1 MRLLIVTGMSGS
13 GKSSAMNVM
22 EDIGYYCIDNLP
34 PQLIPD
40 FVDVCRDSEKRF
52 NKIAVAVD
60 IRLGNMFTEIINA
73 WQALKNFDYLD
84 VKILFLGADDEV
96 LVKRYKETRRK
107 HPLDDKFNG
116 NLHEAIEYE
125 RNKLIPLRAIA
136 DYYIDSS
143 EFTANQLKEEIK
155 SLFLNKISDSLT
167 IKVMSFGFKYG
178 ASTESDLMFDVRC
191 LPNPYYIDDLKYRT
205 GCEECVREY
214 VMSFNQSRELFERL
228 DNLLD
233 FLIPLYIS
241 EGKSQLVVAF
251 GCTGGKHRSV
261 TFAELM
267 AARIAE
273 KGYYVQKY
281 HRDIKKGI

>member
-1 MRLLIVTGMSGS
+1 
-13 GKSSAMNVM
+13 
-22 EDIGYYCIDNLP
+22 
-34 PQLIPD
+34 
-40 FVDVCRDSEKRF
+40 
-52 NKIAVAVD
+52 
-60 IRLGNMFTEIINA
+60 
-73 WQALKNFDYLD
+73 
-84 VKILFLGADDEV
+84 
-96 LVKRYKETRRK
+96 
-107 HPLDDKFNG
+107 
-116 NLHEAIEYE
+116 
-125 RNKLIPLRAIA
+125 
-136 DYYIDSS
+136 
-143 EFTANQLKEEIK
+143 
-155 SLFLNKISDSLT
+155 
-167 IKVMSFGFKYG
+167 MSFGFKYG

-191 LPNPYYIDDLKYRT
+191 LPNPYYIEDLKYRT

-281 HRDIKKGI
+281 HRDIKKEI